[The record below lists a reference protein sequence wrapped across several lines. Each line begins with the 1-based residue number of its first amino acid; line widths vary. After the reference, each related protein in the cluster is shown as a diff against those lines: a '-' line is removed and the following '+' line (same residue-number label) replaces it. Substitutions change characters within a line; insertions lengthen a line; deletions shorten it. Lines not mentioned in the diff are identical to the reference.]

1 MTDYTIWTKE
11 EYQDEASAV
20 APKLLGQYLIH
31 CTAETTYVGRIVETE
46 AYGGTYRRMADDG
59 AHSFRGLTK
68 RTEPMFCAGGISY
81 VYLIYGMYHCVNIV
95 TGPKGSGQAVLIR
108 AIEPVS
114 GIEHMLENRRMQS
127 VKPAVSNG
135 PGKLCRAMNIT
146 LAQNRLDLC
155 SSELCVAH
163 PDRKLQ
169 FSIVRTT
176 RINIEYAVKGKKFP
190 WRFYIKDNPYV
201 SIR

>member
-1 MTDYTIWTKE
+1 MTAYTIWTKE
-11 EYQDEASAV
+11 EYQEQASVV

-31 CTAETTYVGRIVETE
+31 RTAETTYIGRIVETE
-46 AYGGTYRRMADDG
+46 AYGGSYRRMADDG

-68 RTEPMFCAGGISY
+68 RTEPMFCAGGVSY

-95 TGPKGSGQAVLIR
+95 TGPEGSGQAVLIR
-108 AIEPVS
+108 AVEPVA
-114 GIEHMLENRRMQS
+114 GIEHMLENRRMQA

-135 PGKLCRAMNIT
+135 PGKLCRAMDIT

-155 SSELCVAH
+155 GSELYIARPAEQPRFAV
-163 PDRKLQ
+163 
-169 FSIVRTT
+169 VRTT
-176 RINIEYAVKGKKFP
+176 RINIDYAVKGKQFP

-201 SIR
+201 SMR

>member
-1 MTDYTIWTKE
+1 MMAYTIWTKE
-11 EYQDEASAV
+11 EYQERASVV

-31 CTAETTYVGRIVETE
+31 RTAETTYIGRIVETE
-46 AYGGTYRRMADDG
+46 AYGGSYRRMADDG

-68 RTEPMFCAGGISY
+68 RTEPMFCAGGVSY

-95 TGPKGSGQAVLIR
+95 TGPEGSGQAVLIR
-108 AIEPVS
+108 AVEPVA
-114 GIEHMLENRRMQS
+114 GIEHMFENRCMEA

-135 PGKLCRAMNIT
+135 PGKLCRAMDIT

-155 SSELCVAH
+155 GSELYIARPAEQPRFAV
-163 PDRKLQ
+163 
-169 FSIVRTT
+169 VRTT
-176 RINIEYAVKGKKFP
+176 RINIDYAVKGKQFP

-201 SIR
+201 SMR

>member
-1 MTDYTIWTKE
+1 MTAYTIWTKE
-11 EYQDEASAV
+11 EYQERASVV

-31 CTAETTYVGRIVETE
+31 CTADTTYIGRIVETE
-46 AYGGTYRRMADDG
+46 AYGGSYRRMADDG

-68 RTEPMFCAGGISY
+68 RTEPMFCAGGVSY

-95 TGPKGSGQAVLIR
+95 AGPEGSGQAVLIR
-108 AIEPVS
+108 AVEPVA
-114 GIEHMLENRRMQS
+114 GIEHMLENRRMQT

-135 PGKLCRAMNIT
+135 PGKLCRAMAIT

-155 SSELCVAH
+155 GSELYIAR
-163 PDRKLQ
+163 PAEQPR
-169 FSIVRTT
+169 FAIVRTT
-176 RINIEYAVKGKKFP
+176 RINIDYAVKGKQFP
-190 WRFYIKDNPYV
+190 WRFYIKDNSYV

>member
-1 MTDYTIWTKE
+1 MTAYTIWTKE
-11 EYQDEASAV
+11 EYQERASVV

-31 CTAETTYVGRIVETE
+31 CTADTTYIGRIVETE
-46 AYGGTYRRMADDG
+46 AYGGSYRRMADDG

-68 RTEPMFCAGGISY
+68 RTEPMFCAGGVSY

-95 TGPKGSGQAVLIR
+95 TGPEGSGQAVLIR
-108 AIEPVS
+108 AVEPVA
-114 GIEHMLENRRMQS
+114 GIEHMLENRRMQT

-135 PGKLCRAMNIT
+135 PGKLCRAMAIT

-155 SSELCVAH
+155 GSELYIAR
-163 PDRKLQ
+163 PAEQPR
-169 FSIVRTT
+169 FAIVRTT
-176 RINIEYAVKGKKFP
+176 RINIDYAVKGKQFP
-190 WRFYIKDNPYV
+190 WRFYIKDNSYV

>member
-1 MTDYTIWTKE
+1 MTAYTIWTKE
-11 EYQDEASAV
+11 EYQEQASVV

-31 CTAETTYVGRIVETE
+31 RTAETTYIGRIVETE
-46 AYGGTYRRMADDG
+46 AYGGSYRRMAGDG

-68 RTEPMFCAGGISY
+68 RTEPMFCAGGVSY

-95 TGPKGSGQAVLIR
+95 TGPEGSGQAVLIR
-108 AIEPVS
+108 AVEPVA
-114 GIEHMLENRRMQS
+114 GIEYMLENRRMQA

-135 PGKLCRAMNIT
+135 PGKLCRAMDIT

-155 SSELCVAH
+155 GSELYIAR
-163 PDRKLQ
+163 PAEQPR
-169 FSIVRTT
+169 FAIVRTT
-176 RINIEYAVKGKKFP
+176 RINIDYAVKGKQFP

>member
-1 MTDYTIWTKE
+1 MTAYTIWTKA
-11 EYQDEASAV
+11 EYQERASVV

-31 CTAETTYVGRIVETE
+31 CTAETTYIGRIVETE
-46 AYGGTYRRMADDG
+46 AYGGSYRRMADDG

-68 RTEPMFCAGGISY
+68 RTEPMFCAGGVSY

-108 AIEPVS
+108 AVEPVA
-114 GIEHMLENRRMQS
+114 GIEHMLENRCMEA

-135 PGKLCRAMNIT
+135 PGKLCRAMDIT

-155 SSELCVAH
+155 GSELYIARPAEQPRFTV
-163 PDRKLQ
+163 
-169 FSIVRTT
+169 VRTT
-176 RINIEYAVKGKKFP
+176 RINIDYAVKGKQFP

>member
-1 MTDYTIWTKE
+1 MTAYTIWTKE
-11 EYQDEASAV
+11 EYLERVSVV

-31 CTAETTYVGRIVETE
+31 RTAETTYIGRIVETE
-46 AYGGTYRRMADDG
+46 AYGGSYRRMADDG

-68 RTEPMFCAGGISY
+68 RTEPMFCAGGVSY

-95 TGPKGSGQAVLIR
+95 TGPEGSGQAVLIR
-108 AIEPVS
+108 AVEPVA
-114 GIEHMLENRRMQS
+114 GIEHMLENRRMQA

-135 PGKLCRAMNIT
+135 PGKLCRAMDIT

-155 SSELCVAH
+155 GSELYIARPAEQPRFAV
-163 PDRKLQ
+163 
-169 FSIVRTT
+169 VRTT
-176 RINIEYAVKGKKFP
+176 RINIDYAVKGKQFP

>member
-1 MTDYTIWTKE
+1 MTAYTIWTKE
-11 EYQDEASAV
+11 EYQERASVV

-31 CTAETTYVGRIVETE
+31 RTAETTYIGRIVETE
-46 AYGGTYRRMADDG
+46 AYGGSYRRMADDG

-68 RTEPMFCAGGISY
+68 RTEPMFCAGGVSY

-108 AIEPVS
+108 AVEPVA
-114 GIEHMLENRRMQS
+114 GIEHMLENRCMEA

-135 PGKLCRAMNIT
+135 PGKLCRAMDIT

-155 SSELCVAH
+155 GSELYIARPAEQPRFAV
-163 PDRKLQ
+163 
-169 FSIVRTT
+169 VRTT
-176 RINIEYAVKGKKFP
+176 RINIDYAVKGKQFP

>member
-1 MTDYTIWTKE
+1 MTAYTIWTKE
-11 EYQDEASAV
+11 EYLERASVV

-31 CTAETTYVGRIVETE
+31 RTAETTYIGRIVETE
-46 AYGGTYRRMADDG
+46 AYGGSYRRMADDG

-68 RTEPMFCAGGISY
+68 RTEPMFCAGGVSY

-95 TGPKGSGQAVLIR
+95 TGPEGSGQAVLIR
-108 AIEPVS
+108 AVEPVA
-114 GIEHMLENRRMQS
+114 GIEHMLENRRMQA

-135 PGKLCRAMNIT
+135 PGKLCQAMDIT

-155 SSELCVAH
+155 GSELYIARPAEQPRFAV
-163 PDRKLQ
+163 
-169 FSIVRTT
+169 VRTT
-176 RINIEYAVKGKKFP
+176 RINIDYAVKGKQFP

-201 SIR
+201 SMR

>member
-1 MTDYTIWTKE
+1 MTAYTIWTKE
-11 EYQDEASAV
+11 AYQERASV
-20 APKLLGQYLIH
+20 IAPKLLGQYLIH
-31 CTAETTYVGRIVETE
+31 CTADTTYIGRIVETE
-46 AYGGTYRRMADDG
+46 AYGGSYRRMADDG

-68 RTEPMFCAGGISY
+68 RTEPMFCAGGVSY

-95 TGPKGSGQAVLIR
+95 TGPEGSGQAVLIR
-108 AIEPVS
+108 AVEPVA
-114 GIEHMLENRRMQS
+114 GIEHMLENRRMQT

-135 PGKLCRAMNIT
+135 PGKLCRAMDIT

-155 SSELCVAH
+155 GSELYIAR
-163 PDRKLQ
+163 PAEQPR
-169 FSIVRTT
+169 FAIVRTT
-176 RINIEYAVKGKKFP
+176 RINIDYAVKGKQFP

>member
-1 MTDYTIWTKE
+1 MAYTIWTKE
-11 EYQDEASAV
+11 EYQERASVV

-31 CTAETTYVGRIVETE
+31 RTAETTYIGRIVETE
-46 AYGGTYRRMADDG
+46 AYGGSYRRMADDG

-68 RTEPMFCAGGISY
+68 RTEPMFCAGGVSY

-95 TGPKGSGQAVLIR
+95 TGPEGSGQAVLIR
-108 AIEPVS
+108 AVEPVA
-114 GIEHMLENRRMQS
+114 GIEHMLENRCMEA

-135 PGKLCRAMNIT
+135 PGKLCRAMDIT

-155 SSELCVAH
+155 GSELYIARPAEQPRFAV
-163 PDRKLQ
+163 
-169 FSIVRTT
+169 VRTT
-176 RINIEYAVKGKKFP
+176 RINIDYAVKGKQFP

>member
-1 MTDYTIWTKE
+1 MTAYTIWTKE
-11 EYQDEASAV
+11 EYQERASVV

-31 CTAETTYVGRIVETE
+31 CMADTTYIGRIVETE
-46 AYGGTYRRMADDG
+46 AYGGSYRRMADDG

-68 RTEPMFCAGGISY
+68 RTEPMFCAGGVSY

-95 TGPKGSGQAVLIR
+95 TGPEGSGQAVLIR
-108 AIEPVS
+108 AVEPVA
-114 GIEHMLENRRMQS
+114 GIEHMLENRRMEA

-135 PGKLCRAMNIT
+135 PGKLCRAMDIT

-155 SSELCVAH
+155 GSELYIAR
-163 PDRKLQ
+163 PAEQPR
-169 FSIVRTT
+169 FAIVRTT
-176 RINIEYAVKGKKFP
+176 RINIDYAVKGKQFP

>member
-1 MTDYTIWTKE
+1 MTAYTTWTKAE
-11 EYQDEASAV
+11 SQERASVV

-31 CTAETTYVGRIVETE
+31 CTAETTYIGRIVETE
-46 AYGGTYRRMADDG
+46 AYGGSYRCMADDG

-68 RTEPMFCAGGISY
+68 RTEPMFCAGGVSY

-95 TGPKGSGQAVLIR
+95 TGPEGSGQAVLIR
-108 AIEPVS
+108 AVEPVA
-114 GIEHMLENRRMQS
+114 GIEHMLENRRMQV

-135 PGKLCRAMNIT
+135 PGKLCRAMDIT

-155 SSELCVAH
+155 GSELYIARPAEQPRFAV
-163 PDRKLQ
+163 
-169 FSIVRTT
+169 VRTT
-176 RINIEYAVKGKKFP
+176 RINIDYAVKGKQFP

>member
-1 MTDYTIWTKE
+1 MMAYTIWTKE
-11 EYQDEASAV
+11 EYQERASVV

-31 CTAETTYVGRIVETE
+31 RTAETTYIGRIVETE
-46 AYGGTYRRMADDG
+46 AYGGSYRRMADDG

-68 RTEPMFCAGGISY
+68 RTEPMFCAGGVSY

-95 TGPKGSGQAVLIR
+95 TGPEGSGQAVLIR
-108 AIEPVS
+108 AVEPVA
-114 GIEHMLENRRMQS
+114 GIEHMLENRCMEA

-135 PGKLCRAMNIT
+135 PGKLCRAMDIT

-155 SSELCVAH
+155 GSELYIARPAEQPRFAV
-163 PDRKLQ
+163 
-169 FSIVRTT
+169 VRTT
-176 RINIEYAVKGKKFP
+176 RINIDYAVKGKQFP

>member
-1 MTDYTIWTKE
+1 MTAYTIWTKE
-11 EYQDEASAV
+11 EYQERASVV

-31 CTAETTYVGRIVETE
+31 RTAETTYIGRIVETE
-46 AYGGTYRRMADDG
+46 AYGGSYRRMADDG

-68 RTEPMFCAGGISY
+68 RTEPMFCAGGVSY

-95 TGPKGSGQAVLIR
+95 TGPEGSGQAVLIR
-108 AIEPVS
+108 AVEPVA
-114 GIEHMLENRRMQS
+114 GIEHMLENRRMQA

-135 PGKLCRAMNIT
+135 PGKLCRAMDIT

-155 SSELCVAH
+155 GSELYIARPAEQLRFAV
-163 PDRKLQ
+163 
-169 FSIVRTT
+169 VRTT
-176 RINIEYAVKGKKFP
+176 RINIDYAVKGKQFP

-201 SIR
+201 SMR